1 MYEKFSVQVPEAA
14 RNLAEKNIDLAEK
27 AIDDFL
33 QAARKSFD
41 VTQSRSMPTAF
52 GDLSRK
58 SFDLTEHNLRATFAH
73 ARKLAR
79 AKNLSEVLQL
89 QSNYVK
95 SQLAAFQDHV
105 AQRVAAKPG
114 EPFPSRL
121 EINSSDSGTD
131 TVAVTSPKPKATID
145 ATGAAAPSVK
155 GPVRVKNPGR
165 KPKRDKPVKPRPPVT
180 SH

>member
-27 AIDDFL
+27 AIGDFL

-41 VTQSRSMPTAF
+41 VTQSRSTPTAF
-52 GDLSRK
+52 SDLSRK
-58 SFDLTEHNLRATFAH
+58 SFDLTEHNLRATFEH

-89 QSNYVK
+89 QSEYVK
-95 SQLAAFQDHV
+95 SQLAAFQDQV

-114 EPFPSRL
+114 EPVPSPL
-121 EINSSDSGTD
+121 GTSSSDSGTD
-131 TVAVTSPKPKATID
+131 PGAVISPKPKATIG
-145 ATGAAAPSVK
+145 AT
-155 GPVRVKNPGR
+155 GPVRVKTPGR
-165 KPKRDKPVKPRPPVT
+165 KPKRDTSAKPRPPVT